1 MQSGLL
7 PACNWGADEGLGSP
21 KLSGRKG
28 LTHLVT
34 DSFCHHE
41 LEWDMN
47 PLPHGPASH
56 VLLFDGVLSV

>member
-7 PACNWGADEGLGSP
+7 PACDSGADEGLGSS

-41 LEWDMN
+41 LEWDSD
-47 PLPHGPASH
+47 PLPHGPASL
-56 VLLFDGVLSV
+56 VFLFDGVLST